1 MVTTTDKP
9 VATGI
14 QLTPLD
20 EPFREDPYPILA
32 DLRTREPAHRD
43 TELNRVFLTRH
54 DEVHD
59 VLRSKAMWVD
69 ARKARDDSFHAMF
82 LRFREEQPSMLMMDD
97 PDHRRLRALVSRPF
111 MPKSVESWRTRVRA
125 VVNRVLGAIDAAEPF
140 DLIAEFAGPVP
151 TVVIAEM
158 LGIDTTDYANFKA
171 WSDAGVQ
178 VAFNPFPEP
187 EAQAVA
193 DAAQA
198 NLDALFRTEIAN
210 RHASLGD
217 DLISDMVRAEEAGE
231 TLTDDEIVIQCNLLL
246 VAGNVTTT
254 DLIGNG
260 VKALLEHPDQ
270 LDKLRARPELI
281 QNAVEE
287 VLRYDTPVVNS
298 ARIAHQDMNIGGCPI
313 QQGETVYVS
322 LAAANRDPD
331 AYPDPDNFDIERKDT
346 HHQAFGGGNHH
357 CLGAPLSRI
366 EAQEA
371 ILALFKRFE
380 GLRIAERGYTYHA
393 IPSFR
398 GLSEFWVEP

>member
-1 MVTTTDKP
+1 MVAKSDKP

-20 EPFREDPYPILA
+20 EPFRQDPYPILA
-32 DLRTREPAHRD
+32 DLRERDPTHRD
-43 TELNRVFLTRH
+43 TELHRVFLTRH
-54 DEVHD
+54 DQVHD
-59 VLRSKAMWVD
+59 VLRSKTMWVD

-111 MPKSVESWRTRVRA
+111 MPKSVETWRPRVRA
-125 VVNRVLGAIDAAEPF
+125 VVDRILGAIDGTEPF

-158 LGIDTTDYANFKA
+158 LGIDAADYVNFKA

-187 EAQAVA
+187 DAQVTA

-198 NLDALFRTEIAN
+198 NLDALFRDEIN
-210 RHASLGD
+210 HRHASLGD

-231 TLTDDEIVIQCNLLL
+231 TLTDDEMVIQCNLLL

-270 LDKLRARPELI
+270 LDKLRNRPELI
-281 QNAVEE
+281 ANTIEE

-298 ARIAHQDMNIGGCPI
+298 ARIADQDMEIGGCPVR
-313 QQGETVYVS
+313 QGESVYVS
-322 LAAANRDPD
+322 LAAANRDPGT
-331 AYPDPDNFDIERKDT
+331 YPDPDRFDIEREDT
-346 HHQAFGGGNHH
+346 HHHAFGGGNHL

-371 ILALFKRFE
+371 ILALFERFP
-380 GLRIAERGYTYHA
+380 GLRIAERGYIHHA

-398 GLSEFWVEP
+398 GLSEFWVQP